1 MRTKAGLIIIFNHKF
16 EKNLAKLRKLYS
28 NRFSYIRFLVPFY
41 NGNDEDVIC
50 VYENSFQFQ
59 GYLAQAYPLFNNKN
73 LTHYLIIGDDL
84 ILNPLLKEDN
94 LDVFLKVQEKDSYF
108 EEFTPLNKTNY
119 WSYQRFVE
127 TELAFKQIGTTYEK
141 EIPSKD
147 KAYRIAEQYQFFD
160 FSLKGIKYKSA
171 NIKRQIID
179 EIRQIMHKLELD
191 YPLVTGYSDFLLVSS
206 YDMAEF
212 SRICGIFA
220 AMRLWVEIAIPT
232 AMMFS
237 CQHIVFQKDIELK
250 TPKMWKPTRIVSD
263 FEQKCEYKT
272 INIEE
277 NWPSDYAYLHPV
289 KLSKWS

>member
-1 MRTKAGLIIIFNHKF
+1 
-16 EKNLAKLRKLYS
+16 
-28 NRFSYIRFLVPFY
+28 
-41 NGNDEDVIC
+41 
-50 VYENSFQFQ
+50 
-59 GYLAQAYPLFNNKN
+59 
-73 LTHYLIIGDDL
+73 
-84 ILNPLLKEDN
+84 
-94 LDVFLKVQEKDSYF
+94 
-108 EEFTPLNKTNY
+108 
-119 WSYQRFVE
+119 
-127 TELAFKQIGTTYEK
+127 
-141 EIPSKD
+141 
-147 KAYRIAEQYQFFD
+147 
-160 FSLKGIKYKSA
+160 
-171 NIKRQIID
+171 
-179 EIRQIMHKLELD
+179 MHKLELD